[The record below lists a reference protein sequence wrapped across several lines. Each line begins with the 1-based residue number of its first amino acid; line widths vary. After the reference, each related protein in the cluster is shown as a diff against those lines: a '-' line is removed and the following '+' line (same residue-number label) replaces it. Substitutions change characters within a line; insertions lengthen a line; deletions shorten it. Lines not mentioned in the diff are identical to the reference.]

1 MLMLLFIKSKVC
13 TSLPDDG
20 VKIAAFGKLSAHD
33 IHESDELRLTVQVH
47 VKKTRE
53 TSENTDAWMNCGLRK
68 HLTENTQLKSRNTVM
83 EKATG
88 HKPRL
93 SVAFCRVGSFTG
105 FASH

>member
-1 MLMLLFIKSKVC
+1 MLTLLFIKSKVC

-20 VKIAAFGKLSAHD
+20 VMIAAFGKLSD
-33 IHESDELRLTVQVH
+33 IHESDELRLRVQVH

-68 HLTENTQLKSRNTVM
+68 HLTENTPKSRNTVM
-83 EKATG
+83 EKAIG

-93 SVAFCRVGSFTG
+93 SVAFCRVG
-105 FASH
+105 